1 MKNYKKAVLALAV
14 LAAMPLLLIQQI
26 KESK

>member
-14 LAAMPLLLIQQI
+14 LAAMPLLPIQQI